1 MVRMIVKAVPD
12 RIDYIKY
19 LKENIPNSEWCID
32 KNKSAWDTFL
42 RSLEMA
48 GDDPCVHMEEDIILT
63 SNFELKLN
71 RVIEEMPE
79 TFIQFFSM
87 RKKDLTEGSRWDNNF
102 LMNQCWY
109 APSGYSSKILKF
121 AKDWAVNNLEIH
133 PSGTD
138 TMVCDF
144 LKSRK
149 EKYWIHC
156 PSLVDHRVSKS
167 MIDPRRSSKRQSL
180 TFVDPV

>member
-1 MVRMIVKAVPD
+1 MVRMIVKAVPE
-12 RIDYIKY
+12 RIEYIKY
-19 LKENIPNSEWCID
+19 LKKNLPDAEFCID
-32 KNKSAWDTFL
+32 KKRSAWDTFL

-48 GDDPCVHMEEDIILT
+48 GIDACLHMEEDIILT
-63 SNFELKLN
+63 KNFKYKIN
-71 RVIEEMPE
+71 AVISEKPDN
-79 TFIQFFSM
+79 FIQFFSM
-87 RKKDLTEGSRWDNNF
+87 RKKDLTDGSRWDNNF

-109 APSGYSSKILKF
+109 SPKGYSKAILDFALKW
-121 AKDWAVNNLEIH
+121 AKDNLDKH

-138 TMVCDF
+138 TMVSDF

-156 PSLVDHRVSKS
+156 PSLVDHRVAKS

-180 TFVDPV
+180 TFVDPI

>member
-1 MVRMIVKAVPD
+1 MIVKAVPE
-12 RIDYIKY
+12 RIEYIKY
-19 LKENIPNSEWCID
+19 LKENLSEVEFCID
-32 KNKSAWDTFL
+32 QKRSAWDTFL

-48 GDDPCVHMEEDIILT
+48 GNDECIHMEEDIILT
-63 SNFELKLN
+63 NNFKSKILASISERPN
-71 RVIEEMPE
+71 C
-79 TFIQFFSM
+79 FIQFFSM

-109 APSGYSSKILKF
+109 APKGYSKYILEF
-121 AKDWAVNNLEIH
+121 ALDWAKDNLEKH

-156 PSLVDHRVSKS
+156 PSLVNHRVAKS
-167 MIDPRRSSKRQSL
+167 MIDSRRSSKRQSL
-180 TFVDPV
+180 TFVDPI